1 MKIITDGSAI
11 PFTGLK
17 RQYNNLREEILS
29 ATDCV
34 FSSGQLMNGPY
45 TAEFESWLAN
55 KNKTSYAVTVHSGT
69 SALEVIAEFLKEQ
82 AIVPPRV
89 LIPSFTFAA
98 TANAFIRAGWEVHFV
113 DTDSYGVIDL
123 ARIPDIEY
131 QAVVLVG
138 LYGASITHLTENS
151 MWRRWYLNHTL
162 VIEDAAQ
169 HWLADNCSRV
179 SAISAISFDPMKNLP
194 CYGNGGA
201 VVTGNPD
208 LVEYTKKWRQNGSLN
223 NQAVGSNSRMSELDC
238 SLMLVKS
245 QYIDQWQARRK
256 KIGTYW
262 QQRLTDTPARCL
274 SAKNS
279 DSHAFHKFVIDVDH
293 RDRLRLQLEERKIE
307 TKIHYMQP
315 LHEISAYR
323 QYPGPNMLSCSSIL
337 ARRVISLPIYPELTD
352 SEVEYIIDQVL
363 DCVSQKHS

>member
-1 MKIITDGSAI
+1 LKITIAGSTI

-29 ATDCV
+29 ATDRV

-45 TAEFESWLAN
+45 TDQFESWLAT
-55 KNKTSYAVTVHSGT
+55 KNKTLYAVTVHSGT
-69 SALEVIAEFLKEQ
+69 SALELLADYFKDEFVIT
-82 AIVPPRV
+82 PRV

-98 TANAFIRAGWEVHFV
+98 TANAFIRAGWDVHFV
-113 DTDSYGVIDL
+113 DVDANGVIDL
-123 ARIPDIEY
+123 DKIPDIEY

-138 LYGASITHLTENS
+138 LYGASITHILES
-151 MWRRWYLNHTL
+151 RMWAQWDLKGL
-162 VIEDAAQ
+162 IVIEDAAQ
-169 HWLADNCSRV
+169 HWLADDCERIAV
-179 SAISAISFDPMKNLP
+179 SAISFDPMKNLP

-201 VVTGNPD
+201 VLTDDNK
-208 LVEYTKKWRQNGSLN
+208 LAEYAKKWRQHGSLP

-262 QQRLTDTPARCL
+262 QQRLTDTSARCL
-274 SAKNS
+274 SVRNS
-279 DSHAFHKFVIDVDH
+279 DSHAFHKFVIDVDN
-293 RDRLRLQLEERKIE
+293 RDQLRLQLEERKID

-315 LHEISAYR
+315 LHEISAYS
-323 QYPGPNMLSCSSIL
+323 QFPGPNILSCASAL

-352 SEVEYIIDQVL
+352 SEVEYIIDQVI